1 MFIVKYLRLVE
12 IQTKVASVIP
22 FILGTLYAIFRFGDF
37 DFLHFALM
45 FISLLSF
52 DMATTA
58 INNYY
63 DYMKAKRKHGY
74 GYEVHNAIVQ
84 YHMNPRGVAA
94 IIAVLLVLAI
104 GAGLWLFM
112 ETGWLL
118 LLLGGLSFAVG
129 ILYSF
134 GPLAISRMPLGE
146 IFSGL
151 FMGFVIPFVSV
162 YIHAQDKLAS
172 LDLDLQRLT
181 VTLHVDLLETLL
193 ILLISI
199 PAILGIANIMLA
211 NNICDVE
218 DDIENRRYTLPVYI
232 GRPRAIRLFGWL
244 YYVSYI
250 DLIVLIVLK
259 VPFLLVILALAT
271 LIPVR
276 KNLIKFADHPVKQ
289 FTFKLAVQNFVLIS
303 AGRIVILA
311 LALLFML

>member
-1 MFIVKYLRLVE
+1 MFIIKYMKLIE
-12 IQTKVASVIP
+12 IQTKVASIIP
-22 FILGTLYAIFRFGDF
+22 FILGTLYAVYRFGDF
-37 DFLHFALM
+37 EPLHFVLM
-45 FISLLSF
+45 LISLLSF
-52 DMATTA
+52 DIATTV

-63 DYMKAKRKHGY
+63 DYMKARRKHGY

-84 YHMNPRGVAA
+84 YNMNPRGVAA
-94 IIAVLLVLAI
+94 FIIVLLILAV

-151 FMGFVIPFVSV
+151 FMGFVIPFVAV

-172 LDLDLQRLT
+172 LELDLVNLT
-181 VTLHVDLLETLL
+181 ATLHVDILETLL

-199 PAILGIANIMLA
+199 PAIFGIANIMLA
-211 NNICDVE
+211 NNICDIE

-232 GRPRAIRLFGWL
+232 GRPRAIQLFRWL
-244 YYVSYI
+244 YYISYI
-250 DLIVLIVLK
+250 DLIVLIFLK
-259 VPFLLVILALAT
+259 VPVLLVILALAT

-276 KNLIKFADHPVKQ
+276 SNLVKFAAHPVKQ

-303 AGRIVILA
+303 IARIVILA